1 MKPPLL
7 PALPLIV
14 IAAALIVG
22 MIALS
27 VRRNHRFIFY
37 LALSGIVAA
46 FASLLGLSRIVPQ
59 AGGLLFFADS
69 FALFYG
75 GLILAGGFA
84 TIILGRDYLK
94 GRSESPEEFYL
105 LMLGALLGGL
115 ALIGARHFVSFFL
128 GLETL
133 SISLYTLIG
142 YHREQPVQTEGA
154 IKYLV
159 LSGVSSAFLLFGMAI
174 IYGLS
179 GTMGFDGLAGWMAG
193 LAKKDPFLSLSGLVF
208 VLIGIGFKLGVVP
221 FHLWTPDVYESAP
234 APVTGFIA
242 TVSKGSVFALLL
254 RFFAQTD
261 FFGQPNLLAVFVVIS
276 VASMF
281 VGNLLAL
288 FQRNVKRLLAYSSI
302 AHFGYMLVAFLSTG
316 PLRVAAVTYYLV
328 AYFTTTIGAFGVVTL
343 LSTKEKD
350 AGSIDDYEGLFRRRP
365 WLAGC
370 FTVIL
375 LSLAGM
381 PFTAGFVAKIYV
393 VAAGTAS
400 LFWLP
405 VLSLIVTSAIGLFY
419 YLRLIFAMFGD
430 TGREG
435 RSVAA
440 LPFGGRVVMTLL
452 FVLLVW
458 WGVYPVHLIRVIE
471 LIRIGE

>member
-7 PALPLIV
+7 PVLPLIV
-14 IAAALIVG
+14 IAATLVVG

-37 LALSGIVAA
+37 LTLTGIAAA
-46 FASLLGLSRIVPQ
+46 FASLLALSRIVPQ

-84 TIILGRDYLK
+84 TIILSHDYLK
-94 GRSESPEEFYL
+94 GRTESPEEFYL

-133 SISLYTLIG
+133 SISLYALIG
-142 YHREQPVQTEGA
+142 YHRERPVQTEGA

-159 LSGVSSAFLLFGMAI
+159 LSGVSSAFLLFGMAV

-179 GTMGFDGLAGWMAG
+179 GTMGFDRLARWMAG
-193 LAKKDPFLSLSGLVF
+193 LARDPFLALSGLVF
-208 VLIGIGFKLGVVP
+208 MLIGMGFKLGVVP

-242 TVSKGSVFALLL
+242 TVSKGSIFALLL
-254 RFFAQTD
+254 RFFGQTD
-261 FFGQPNLLAVFVVIS
+261 LFGQPKLLTVFLVIS
-276 VASMF
+276 IASMF

-316 PLRVAAVTYYLV
+316 PLRVTAVTYYLA
-328 AYFTTTIGAFGVVTL
+328 AYFATTIGAFGVVTL
-343 LSTKEKD
+343 LSTKEKE

-400 LFWLP
+400 LSWLP
-405 VLSLIVTSAIGLFY
+405 VLTLIVTSAIGLFY
-419 YLRLIFAMFGD
+419 YLRLIFAVFGD
-430 TGREG
+430 AGLESRP
-435 RSVAA
+435 VAA
-440 LPFGGRVVMTLL
+440 LPWKGRVVMTLL